1 MQKMTKKMFV
11 VPLMIAGASLFC
23 CSNACAGLVY
33 GKIMGEFGDNSFF
46 TVTINGAE
54 ERVFVS
60 RERSY
65 RVHLPPGNFEA
76 VSGDRRFRGMI
87 MSYPQPYELNLYFYP
102 TE

>member
-1 MQKMTKKMFV
+1 MLV
-11 VPLMIAGASLFC
+11 SLMIAGASLFC
-23 CSNACAGLVY
+23 CRSACAGLVY
-33 GKIMGEFGDNSFF
+33 GKIIGEFGDNSFF